1 MVSIRRDKISTP
13 TLCFDILAT
22 IFVAIFYQSTVDSD
36 SDALVE
42 TYYQGLFKID
52 YVLSVFVCLV
62 LIVADGV
69 IYMKKAKV
77 AKVFY
82 HYLTYAGFVAF
93 LLRIYHSNTT
103 THHSHL
109 QFFFLVKSV
118 SFALGARQI
127 RSGFP
132 TEVFTNS
139 LIFQRSDIISF
150 GAFMTYFSIPFMYE
164 LRILLE
170 YACTDSALDLYD
182 WLKLENISRDLFR
195 INVRNNTYRK
205 YHPFGEPQPWW
216 KKCSSKEVVYSPSSS
231 AC

>member
-1 MVSIRRDKISTP
+1 MKALQLREAAGEADTLPLGLTSVRGFHQEGQDFYTA

-118 SFALGARQI
+118 SFALGARKFALASH
-127 RSGFP
+127 RSIHKQLDFP
-132 TEVFTNS
+132 TIGYNLVRCFH
-139 LIFQRSDIISF
+139 DV
-150 GAFMTYFSIPFMYE
+150 
-164 LRILLE
+164 LLH
-170 YACTDSALDLYD
+170 T
-182 WLKLENISRDLFR
+182 
-195 INVRNNTYRK
+195 V
-205 YHPFGEPQPWW
+205 H
-216 KKCSSKEVVYSPSSS
+216 V
-231 AC
+231 